1 MAESQGVAV
10 ATKAP
15 DDEVKRR
22 VLELADTPVAR
33 ELKFKLAAAYRMLA
47 DRGLDEGVAGHISL
61 RVPGAPDHFWV
72 NPFGV
77 LFEEITADQLVIVNE
92 KGQIVDGWPLIN
104 LAGFMIH
111 SAIHQARE
119 DVNCAVHSHS
129 PAGSTFSALGI
140 ELKMLDQV
148 TCSFFEDH
156 SVYNEYEGVVVN
168 EQMAGGIVKAVG
180 TNRACILVNHGL
192 ITCASTIEQAMTDFI
207 DLERSCELNLRALST
222 GQPLIEVP
230 PEAARQVK
238 SIYVT
243 DRRWPFMWQAY
254 IRQLTRRIDTDFAP
268 ASWGGLAGVPTTEM
282 VRMNLTKMM
291 ANS

>member
-1 MAESQGVAV
+1 MSDSQGVAV
-10 ATKAP
+10 STKAP
-15 DDEVKRR
+15 DDDVKRR
-22 VLELADTPVAR
+22 VLELADTPEAR

-104 LAGFMIH
+104 RAGFMIH
-111 SAIHQARE
+111 SAIHQARP

-129 PAGSTFSALGI
+129 PAGSAFSSLGV

-180 TNRACILVNHGL
+180 NNRACILVNHGL

-207 DLERSCELNLRALST
+207 DLERSCEINLRALAT
-222 GQPLIEVP
+222 GQPLVEVP
-230 PEAARQVK
+230 PLAARQVK

-254 IRQLTRRIDTDFAP
+254 IRQLSRRTQTEFAP
-268 ASWGGLAGVPTTEM
+268 ISWGGVAGVPTTEM
-282 VRMNLTKMM
+282 VRMNLLQMM
-291 ANS
+291 K